1 MNDIVAISV
10 TYNDAEYL
18 KTCVQALLKQTVKVS
33 HIIIVDNNSNQSNK
47 SIIRE
52 LECPKVDILNL
63 PSNLGG
69 AGGFQKGMEFA
80 RDHYDPDWYWL
91 MDADAYPREDCLE
104 NLMSAKDKCDNI
116 GFLAPLIYGVDLQQ
130 YQLYHIKKLARYL
143 ERDLPVYS
151 SYEEIP
157 EISEIEA
164 DAFVGPLFSKQAVEQ
179 LGVADGSM
187 FIYGDDLEYTYRVSR
202 KFNCYLVKDAIINH
216 RDQPAANGVQQPKNW
231 WKDYYMYRNRFLIIN
246 EFQSDKFNRA
256 IGINLTKA
264 RIIKQKIL
272 CIIQIKNRELQK
284 IRLFILQKAIAD
296 GISNIRGKSVDP
308 AKFCTKINAIME
320 NPKCI

>member
-246 EFQSDKFNRA
+246 EFQKNK
-256 IGINLTKA
+256 IKKIMGTILTKA
-264 RIIKQKIL
+264 RVEKQKI
-272 CIIQIKNRELQK
+272 IAFYTIKDKTVR
-284 IRLFILQKAIAD
+284 
-296 GISNIRGKSVDP
+296 NIRIDLLHQAVLDGKYNKRGKIIDP
-308 AKFCTKINAIME
+308 SAFISKINAALDHGE
-320 NPKCI
+320 N